1 MDTLSSY
8 GIETAM
14 IYDSLAAAIGASLK
28 SYEKR
33 VFSEYLTSCVM
44 EALTNDPDRD
54 VTTIKADLRFQ
65 NLKPRHSK

>member
-1 MDTLSSY
+1 MTRLLQPLDLT
-8 GIETAM
+8 TK
-14 IYDSLAAAIGASLK
+14 ASLK

-33 VFSEYLTSCVM
+33 AFSEYLTSCVM

-54 VTTIKADLRFQ
+54 VTTIKADLRLQ